1 MNNKHEGST
10 LSNVEGFTL
19 IELMIVIVIM
29 GLLTTIGIFAF
40 MSSQQK
46 GRDSRR
52 KSDLANIAK
61 ALEMYSND
69 RSSYPTASSG
79 KIAGCGTDYATA
91 CEWGDKFGNTSVSYM
106 VKLPKDPASTTQK
119 YYYERSGS
127 GYRLYAKLENNQDA
141 DIPTTGQKY
150 YSVDCSAMGTTLN
163 CNFVTTSA
171 NVVLPTPVP

>member
-1 MNNKHEGST
+1 MNDKRN
-10 LSNVEGFTL
+10 GFTL

-29 GLLTTIGIFAF
+29 GVLTAIGIFAF

-52 KSDLANIAK
+52 KSDLANVAK

-79 KIAGCGTDYATA
+79 KIAGCGTDFATA
-91 CEWGDKFGNTSVSYM
+91 CEWGEKFGNTSVSYM
-106 VKLPKDPASTTQK
+106 IKLPKDPTYTTQK

-127 GYRLYAKLENNQDA
+127 GYRLYARLENLQDA
-141 DIPTTGQKY
+141 DIPTTGQKR
-150 YSVDCSAMGTTLN
+150 YSFDCSQTGTPMY
-163 CNFVTTSA
+163 CNYAATST